1 MPIRIEP
8 TRLAGD
14 VVTLGLA
21 GLLVAWVD
29 VAAFRERPPY
39 QPPVFADSIPPIPSR
54 SDLPPVRGGGT
65 RIRIGFV
72 GDLLQHEEQRRDDY
86 RRSYAL
92 VAPRLRAL
100 QLAVGNLE
108 FPVDSTLPV
117 GPEPG
122 TVRFNGSP
130 AHLDAIAD
138 AGFDVLQVANN
149 HANDRGLAGLL
160 RTLAAL
166 EGRGIQAVGGAESPS
181 ALDQQA
187 VVRNV
192 SGIRLGFRAYT
203 IPPNTYLDSLGVP
216 EWASRDL
223 PIHALDFDHWRG
235 ADREYGRGMFR
246 RHASQARN
254 AGAEFVIAL
263 VHWGREYYLAPSE
276 AQRRAAHDLVDA
288 GFDLVV
294 GSHSHV
300 LVPPELYRGKL
311 IVYSLGNFVSRAL
324 TAETAVGAL
333 LEVELARVKEGVGVA
348 DFAFRPTVV
357 RKPGHVITPVDSSAG
372 LPDAAAWAVARR
384 VLGITMIPWDA
395 PRDISPAPR

>member
-1 MPIRIEP
+1 MRIEL

-14 VVTLGLA
+14 AVTLGLA
-21 GLLVAWVD
+21 GLLVAWAGL
-29 VAAFRERPPY
+29 AAFGEEPPY
-39 QPPVFADSIPPIPSR
+39 RAPVFADSIPPIPSR
-54 SDLPPVRGGGT
+54 SDLPRVQGGGT

-72 GDLLQHEEQRRDDY
+72 GDLMQHEEQRRDDY

-117 GPEPG
+117 GPDPG

-149 HANDRGLAGLL
+149 HANDRGAEGLL
-160 RTLAAL
+160 RTLSAL

-181 ALDQQA
+181 ALEHHA
-187 VVRNV
+187 VVRDV
-192 SGIRLGFRAYT
+192 GGIRLGFRAYT

-216 EWASRDL
+216 EWASRNL
-223 PIHALDFDHWRG
+223 PIHALDFDHWRD
-235 ADREYGRGMFR
+235 ADREHGLDMFR
-246 RHASQARN
+246 RHAGQARS

-276 AQRRAAHDLVDA
+276 AQRRAAQDLVDA

-294 GSHSHV
+294 GTHSHV

-311 IVYSLGNFVSRAL
+311 IVYSLGNFLSRAL
-324 TAETAVGAL
+324 SPETAVGAL
-333 LEVELARVKEGVGVA
+333 LEVELARMGEGVGVA

-357 RKPGHVITPVDSSAG
+357 RKPGHVITPVDSTAG

-384 VLGITMIPWDA
+384 VLGTTMIQWDA
-395 PRDISPAPR
+395 P